1 MEHSSFYGGRKGAS
15 FVIVK
20 NFASI
25 YEMATAFRDAS
36 YSIVKFDQYVLI
48 DTEDK
53 NNPDNGKVFKRGYGY
68 NSGKTVQ
75 WNNPATGKIETI
87 DAGGAQYIGQIGGSS
102 GTTPQLVLTTY
113 TDADSK
119 TGGGSYEERR
129 NSGSYT
135 LANANLVPG
144 KNGTTYND
152 SIDWVSVSLRQVDGS
167 DATAYIGFKV
177 PYLVNEFITSQVSPY
192 NSSTGA
198 YQDNSSISKVDDGSH
213 PFYNR
218 WRVNIPRGIKGNSLQ
233 NLRQMVPV
241 ASSVIYTPGTTTQYP
256 EFAQDV
262 ANSRQIL
269 VYDAYN
275 YDNNQNPSPVTYYL
289 GKVNTITGVTLD
301 DYGTLT
307 VTYNQSSPTVVRNAI
322 KWINGI
328 TFNQDSSGQADPGH
342 MIVTYNTLD
351 ANNQPEKVEGSFDFV
366 KDIAFANDGTVT
378 VQKVASAGT
387 THSKLIKWIDSITV
401 NDTLYNAEEGKL
413 TIGYNTG
420 DTFTANLKWVH
431 GLKVESDGKLTL
443 TYAGGGTDRAVKD
456 SNNQDVILRYIDS
469 ITLDTTQGGLN
480 EGKITINY
488 NTGET
493 PFTTNL
499 KWVNGIQLA
508 NDGTITLKYSGGGT
522 DQVLSTKLKYP
533 TSISI
538 SATGIASVGFNDGT
552 SQTLSNAIK
561 YLDNV
566 TLNNGVLRLT
576 YNTETQ
582 GAGIKDY
589 DEFSLNY
596 PTDLTIASNGAMVL
610 QYANGTSVSK
620 GTLTMLN
627 NLSVDATTQ
636 RLQASY
642 NTGTTQLIGSPLKY
656 IERMA
661 INNTNNHLLVMYN
674 VDKTNMSYGGYTG
687 WTDLGYLFDGVSIN
701 NQIQQFAEQD
711 ILIATGSNI
720 NISRWIGT
728 GYMNNGNYIVSV
740 PLNKIIALSNP
751 TLVLTSGVM
760 TIRYNGNIIVNTSIT
775 NSDHMT
781 SKTQTGLLIS
791 LGIPTSVYETGVT
804 APPNNSIVNFDF
816 SNVVIAV
823 SGT

>member
-135 LANANLVPG
+135 LANTNLVPG
-144 KNGTTYND
+144 KSGTTYND
-152 SIDWVSVSLRQVDGS
+152 SIDWISVSLRQVDGS

-192 NSSTGA
+192 NSSTGT
-198 YQDNSSISKVDDGSH
+198 YQDNSSINKIDDGSH

-218 WRVNIPRGIKGNSLQ
+218 WRINIPRGIKGNSLQ
-233 NLRQMVPV
+233 NLRQMVPT
-241 ASSVIYTPGTTTQYP
+241 ASSAIYTPGTTTQYP

-275 YDNNQNPSPVTYYL
+275 YDNNQNPTPVTYYL

-328 TFNQDSSGQADPGH
+328 TFNQNSSGQADPGH

-387 THSKLIKWIDSITV
+387 THNKLIKWIDSIAV

-443 TYAGGGTDRAVKD
+443 TYAGGGTDRTVKD

-538 SATGIASVGFNDGT
+538 SATGVVSVGFNDGT
-552 SQTLSNAIK
+552 SQTLTNRIK

-566 TLNNGVLRLT
+566 TLSNGVLRLT

-582 GAGIKDY
+582 GQNIKDY
-589 DEFSLNY
+589 DEFALNY
-596 PTDLTIASNGAMVL
+596 PTDLTIASNGAMAL

-642 NTGTTQLIGSPLKY
+642 NTGTTQLIGSPLKF
-656 IERMA
+656 IEKMA
-661 INNTNNHLLVMYN
+661 INNTNNHLLIMYN
-674 VDKTNMSYGGYTG
+674 IDKGNITYNGQTG
-687 WTDLGYLFDGVSIN
+687 WTDLGYLFDGVNIN
-701 NQIQQFAEQD
+701 NQIRSFAEED
-711 ILIATGSNI
+711 ILIPTGSTI
-720 NISRWIGT
+720 NVYRWVGSA
-728 GYMNNGNYIVSV
+728 YMEDGSYYFSIPV
-740 PLNKIIALSNP
+740 NKIIALSNP
-751 TLVLTSGVM
+751 SFGFTSG
-760 TIRYNGNIIVNTSIT
+760 TIRIRYNNNIIVSQQLGSTTDYGMVKGVGGIDTTFIPSSYTSGNIAPSNHAIVGIELVNTIIT
-775 NSDHMT
+775 
-781 SKTQTGLLIS
+781 
-791 LGIPTSVYETGVT
+791 
-804 APPNNSIVNFDF
+804 
-816 SNVVIAV
+816 V
-823 SGT
+823 SGA

>member
-20 NFASI
+20 NFATI
-25 YEMATAFRDAS
+25 KEMATAFRDAS
-36 YSIVKFDQYVLI
+36 YSTVKFDQYVLI

-75 WNNPATGKIETI
+75 WNNPVTGKVESI
-87 DAGGAQYIGQIGGSS
+87 DAGGAQYVGQIGGSS

-119 TGGGSYEERR
+119 QGGNAYEERR

-135 LANANLVPG
+135 LANGNLLPG
-144 KNGTTYND
+144 KSGTTYHD
-152 SIDWVSVSLRQVDGS
+152 SIDWCSVSLRQADGS

-177 PYLVNEFITSQVSPY
+177 PYLVNEFITTQVSPY
-192 NSSTGA
+192 NSTTGA
-198 YQDNSSISKVDDGSH
+198 YQDNSSITKVDDGSH

-218 WRVNIPRGIKGNSLQ
+218 WRVNIPRGIKGNALQ
-233 NLRQMVPV
+233 NLRLMIPT
-241 ASSVIYTPGTTTQYP
+241 ASSVIYTPGTTSQYP

-262 ANSRQIL
+262 ANGREVL

-275 YDNNQNPSPVTYYL
+275 YDNNQNPSPTTYYL
-289 GKVNTITGVTLD
+289 GKVNGITNMTLD

-307 VTYNQSSPTVVRNAI
+307 VTYNQSNPTVIRNAI

-328 TFNQDSSGQADPGH
+328 TFNQNSSGQSDPGH

-351 ANNQPEKVEGSFDFV
+351 ANDQPEKVEGSFDFV
-366 KDIAFANDGTVT
+366 KDILFANDGTVT

-387 THSKLIKWIDSITV
+387 THSKLVKWIDSIAI
-401 NDTLYNAEEGKL
+401 NDTLYNANEGKL

-420 DTFTANLKWVH
+420 DSFTANLKWVH

-443 TYAGGGTDRAVKD
+443 TYAGGGTDRVVKD
-456 SNNQDVILRYIDS
+456 TNDEDVILRYISS
-469 ITLDTTQGGLN
+469 IAIDTTQGGAN

-499 KWVNGIQLA
+499 KWVNGITLA

-533 TSISI
+533 NSVSIS
-538 SATGIASVGFNDGT
+538 STGVTTIGFNDGT
-552 SQTLSNAIK
+552 SQTLTDKVK
-561 YLDNV
+561 YLNSV
-566 TLNNGVLRLT
+566 TLSNGVLRFT

-589 DEFSLNY
+589 DEFNLNY
-596 PTDLTIASNGAMVL
+596 PTDLTIASNGAMAL

-627 NLSVDATTQ
+627 NLAVDTTTQ

-642 NTGTTQLIGSPLKY
+642 NTGTTELIGSPLKF

-661 INNTNNHLLVMYN
+661 INTLNNHLLIMYN
-674 VDKTNMSYGGYTG
+674 VDKTNITYDGYTG
-687 WTDLGYLFDGVSIN
+687 WTDLGYMFDGVNIN
-701 NQIQQFAEQD
+701 NQIQRCAEETIFLGAGSVID
-711 ILIATGSNI
+711 ISKWSGQGYIDNGI
-720 NISRWIGT
+720 NFSI
-728 GYMNNGNYIVSV
+728 
-740 PLNKIIALSNP
+740 PLNKIISIQNPGFSILSGTVN
-751 TLVLTSGVM
+751 
-760 TIRYNGNIIVNTSIT
+760 IRYNNNIVISTNLANTMCSIAK
-775 NSDHMT
+775 ND
-781 SKTQTGLLIS
+781 TGLQIS
-791 LGIPTSVYETGVT
+791 FEVENYIDGTQAPVQNSIISVQLVGVRLGIRDDG
-804 APPNNSIVNFDF
+804 
-816 SNVVIAV
+816 
-823 SGT
+823 

>member
-152 SIDWVSVSLRQVDGS
+152 SIDWISVSLRQVDGS

-233 NLRQMVPV
+233 NLRQMVPI
-241 ASSVIYTPGTTTQYP
+241 ASNVIYIPGTTTQYP

-275 YDNNQNPSPVTYYL
+275 YDNNQNPTPVTYYL

-328 TFNQDSSGQADPGH
+328 TFNQNSSGQVDPGH

-387 THSKLIKWIDSITV
+387 THNKLIKWIDSIAV

-443 TYAGGGTDRAVKD
+443 TYAGGGTDRTVKD

-538 SATGIASVGFNDGT
+538 SATGVASVGFNDGT
-552 SQTLSNAIK
+552 NQTLTNRIK

-566 TLNNGVLRLT
+566 TLSNGILRFT

-582 GAGIKDY
+582 GQGIKDY
-589 DEFSLNY
+589 DEFALNY
-596 PTDLTIASNGAMVL
+596 PTDLTIASNGAMAL

-642 NTGTTQLIGSPLKY
+642 NTGTTELIGSPLKF
-656 IERMA
+656 IERMT
-661 INNTNNHLLVMYN
+661 INTNNNHLLIMYN
-674 VDKTNMSYGGYTG
+674 IDKGNITYNGYTG
-687 WTDLGYLFDGVSIN
+687 WTDLGYLFDGVNIN
-701 NQIQQFAEQD
+701 NQIQQFAERN
-711 ILIATGSNI
+711 ILLGAGQSIEIDRWFGAGTII
-720 NISRWIGT
+720 NNLI
-728 GYMNNGNYIVSV
+728 YFSV
-740 PLNKIIALSNP
+740 PLNQILEGNQLSL
-751 TLVLTSGVM
+751 TLVSGDV
-760 TIRYNGNIIVNTSIT
+760 IVRYNGEIVFSGPLNSTDYGMSI
-775 NSDHMT
+775 
-781 SKTQTGLLIS
+781 
-791 LGIPTSVYETGVT
+791 
-804 APPNNSIVNFDF
+804 NNSGLNITAAPYSYNTGMSVPPAN
-816 SNVVIAV
+816 SVLSIQLV
-823 SGT
+823 SLRVDIS

>member
-1 MEHSSFYGGRKGAS
+1 
-15 FVIVK
+15 
-20 NFASI
+20 
-25 YEMATAFRDAS
+25 
-36 YSIVKFDQYVLI
+36 
-48 DTEDK
+48 
-53 NNPDNGKVFKRGYGY
+53 
-68 NSGKTVQ
+68 
-75 WNNPATGKIETI
+75 
-87 DAGGAQYIGQIGGSS
+87 
-102 GTTPQLVLTTY
+102 
-113 TDADSK
+113 
-119 TGGGSYEERR
+119 
-129 NSGSYT
+129 
-135 LANANLVPG
+135 
-144 KNGTTYND
+144 
-152 SIDWVSVSLRQVDGS
+152 
-167 DATAYIGFKV
+167 
-177 PYLVNEFITSQVSPY
+177 
-192 NSSTGA
+192 
-198 YQDNSSISKVDDGSH
+198 
-213 PFYNR
+213 
-218 WRVNIPRGIKGNSLQ
+218 
-233 NLRQMVPV
+233 MVPT
-241 ASSVIYTPGTTTQYP
+241 ASSAIYTPGTTTQYP

-275 YDNNQNPSPVTYYL
+275 YDNNQNPTPVTYYL

-328 TFNQDSSGQADPGH
+328 TFNQNSSGQADPGH

-387 THSKLIKWIDSITV
+387 THNKLIKWIDSIAV

-443 TYAGGGTDRAVKD
+443 TYAGGGTDRTVKD

-538 SATGIASVGFNDGT
+538 SATGVVSVGFNDGT
-552 SQTLSNAIK
+552 SQTLTNRIK

-566 TLNNGVLRLT
+566 TLSNGVLRLT

-582 GAGIKDY
+582 GQNIKDY
-589 DEFSLNY
+589 DEFALNY
-596 PTDLTIASNGAMVL
+596 PTDLTIASNGAMAL

-642 NTGTTQLIGSPLKY
+642 NTGTTQLIGSPLKF
-656 IERMA
+656 IEKMA
-661 INNTNNHLLVMYN
+661 INNTNNHLLIMYN
-674 VDKTNMSYGGYTG
+674 IDKGNITYNGQTG
-687 WTDLGYLFDGVSIN
+687 WTDLGYLFDGVNIN
-701 NQIQQFAEQD
+701 NQIRSFAEED
-711 ILIATGSNI
+711 ILIPTGSTI
-720 NISRWIGT
+720 NVYRWVGSA
-728 GYMNNGNYIVSV
+728 YMEDGSYYFSIPV
-740 PLNKIIALSNP
+740 NKIIALSNP
-751 TLVLTSGVM
+751 SFGFTSG
-760 TIRYNGNIIVNTSIT
+760 TIRIRYNNNIIVSQQLGSTTDYGMVKGVGGIDTTFIPSSYTSGNIAPSNHAIVGIELVNTIIT
-775 NSDHMT
+775 
-781 SKTQTGLLIS
+781 
-791 LGIPTSVYETGVT
+791 
-804 APPNNSIVNFDF
+804 
-816 SNVVIAV
+816 V
-823 SGT
+823 SGA